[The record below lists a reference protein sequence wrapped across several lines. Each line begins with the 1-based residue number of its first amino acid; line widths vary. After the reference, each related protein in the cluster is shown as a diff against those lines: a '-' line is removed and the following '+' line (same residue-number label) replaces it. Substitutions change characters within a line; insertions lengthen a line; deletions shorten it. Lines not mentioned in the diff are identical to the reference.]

1 MIFKFIQFKTL
12 KKVIKVIIKIYKKI
26 WKILKINYQLKAK
39 IVN

>member
-12 KKVIKVIIKIYKKI
+12 KNVIKVVIKIYKKI
-26 WKILKINYQLKAK
+26 WKILKISYQLKAK